1 MPRKAPSNV
10 EEVRLTLGDY
20 ERRQLTEAVDAY
32 NRDKWFENVPYMII
46 SGAVVGIGAAAVIA
60 AFALSKFLEIDILG
74 NTKKFFN
81 DLGEWAVMNI
91 GGVSI
96 GAIAL
101 SKAETFKTEE
111 EALAY
116 YDPIIADLETALLKI
131 EDSETR
137 NSIEAMAKA
146 KALAEIREQL
156 DLVRKAKTTSLLYI
170 GRVTEGGTEYET
182 NYRYNILLSQK
193 ITEFTRANYPQGKPR
208 NGTRKQALYY
218 RELEAF
224 LQTLVIEIN
233 NDRGYSAVYLNVEE
247 VLGTTNAGS
256 PFTWY
261 TYKILV
267 TNNSEPIV

>member
-1 MPRKAPSNV
+1 MPRKAPSSV

-20 ERRQLTEAVDAY
+20 ERRQLSEAVDAY
-32 NRDKWFENVPYMII
+32 NRDKWLENVPYMII
-46 SGAVVGIGAAAVIA
+46 SGAAVGIGAAGIIA
-60 AFALSKFLEIDILG
+60 AFALSKFLEIDIID
-74 NTKKFFN
+74 NVKTFFN
-81 DLGEWAVMNI
+81 DIGEWAVVNI

-116 YDPIIADLETALLKI
+116 YDPIIADLETAIIKI

-137 NSIEAMAKA
+137 NSIEAMAKT

-156 DLVRKAKTTSLLYI
+156 DLVRKAKMTSLLYI
-170 GRVTEGGTEYET
+170 GRITEGGTEYET
-182 NYRYNILLSQK
+182 NYVYNIFLSQK

-208 NGTRKQALYY
+208 LGTRKSALYY

-224 LQTLVIEIN
+224 LQSLIIDIN
-233 NDRGYSAVYLNVEE
+233 NDKGYSAVYLNVEE
-247 VLGTTNAGS
+247 VILVSGDAVPS
-256 PFTWY
+256 
-261 TYKILV
+261 YKILV
-267 TNNSEPIV
+267 TNNSKPII